1 MSEDDPEPVE
11 EPGAAD
17 ASAAE
22 AEEAD
27 EGRLSGLPTIPP
39 SLVSLLFLA
48 LGVVLGSFFPDQLL
62 FIGEAVQGAFGFLG
76 EFAPYL
82 IFITLTPALG
92 GMMRTGSAA
101 RFAGAVSV
109 GMVVSTFSA
118 GFFGILV
125 AVPILN
131 LPVGAAKGGVL
142 GIIAEI
148 VNRTGEDVLTS
159 DPFIAIYGAI
169 IVSVGLFLL
178 ERYDSTEWF
187 AEPTARVLRQ
197 VGVDGVEYVGEWVK
211 RLLPA
216 ILLALGIFIPTSASN
231 AVAEARNQLGDAT
244 VYQVWGSTDPV
255 VWYFFAVSLVGI
267 TGLVWVLG
275 VAALICRYTGFSY
288 REFLDEYF
296 LYVYPFSWATASS
309 AVSIP
314 LNLEQ
319 ADEGLG
325 VREEI
330 REFII
335 PLGATVN
342 LDGTVMAGF
351 LLIPITTYLLGV
363 QMTLIDLF
371 LILIPLTVVSIGI
384 PGVPGGLPVVASPV
398 VLAFFPSL
406 PEEAFI
412 ALFFALGVGL
422 TDQFRTGVNTIDNG
436 LMCLIFEHWYDDHFA
451 YGGGAA
457 AEGEAAEPSV
467 EIPDVESEPTS

>member
-1 MSEDDPEPVE
+1 MND
-11 EPGAAD
+11 
-17 ASAAE
+17 AE
-22 AEEAD
+22 AEAPDAAD
-27 EGRLSGLPTIPP
+27 EDAASDADGGLRGRDGRVLGVPP
-39 SLVSLLFLA
+39 SLLSLAF
-48 LGVVLGSFFPDQLL
+48 LGVGVGAGSLFPDQLL
-62 FIGEAVQGAFGFLG
+62 FIGEGVNNAFGFLG
-76 EFAPYL
+76 DFAPYL
-82 IFITLTPALG
+82 IFLTLTPALG
-92 GMMRTGSAA
+92 GMLRTGSAA

-125 AVPILN
+125 AVPVLN
-131 LPVGAAKGGVL
+131 LPLGVAKGGVL
-142 GIIAEI
+142 GIIGEI
-148 VNRTGEDVLTS
+148 VNRTGQDVLTS
-159 DPFIAIYGAI
+159 DPFVAIYGAI
-169 IVSVGLFLL
+169 VVAVGLYAG
-178 ERYDSTEWF
+178 ERYEASEWF
-187 AEPTARVLRQ
+187 ARPTAEVLEQ
-197 VGVDGVEYVGEWVK
+197 VGVDGVEYVGAWIK

-216 ILLALGIFIPTSASN
+216 ILFALGVFIPTSASN
-231 AVAEARNQLGDAT
+231 AVAEARTQLGDAT

-255 VWYFFAVSLVGI
+255 VWYFFAVLLVGI

-275 VAALICRYTGFSY
+275 VAALVCRYTDFPY
-288 REFLDEYF
+288 RRFLEDYF

-319 ADEGLG
+319 ADEGLD

-351 LLIPITTYLLGV
+351 LLIPITTYLLGI

-371 LILIPLTVVSIGI
+371 LILLPLTVVSIGI

-398 VLAFFPSL
+398 VLAFFPGL

-412 ALFFALGVGL
+412 GLFFALGVGL
-422 TDQFRTGVNTIDNG
+422 TDQFRTGVNTCDNG
-436 LMCLIFEHWYDDHFA
+436 LMCLVFEHWYDDHFA
-451 YGGGAA
+451 REEVPEGGDETA
-457 AEGEAAEPSV
+457 AEAAVDLPEV
-467 EIPDVESEPTS
+467 DSEPAS